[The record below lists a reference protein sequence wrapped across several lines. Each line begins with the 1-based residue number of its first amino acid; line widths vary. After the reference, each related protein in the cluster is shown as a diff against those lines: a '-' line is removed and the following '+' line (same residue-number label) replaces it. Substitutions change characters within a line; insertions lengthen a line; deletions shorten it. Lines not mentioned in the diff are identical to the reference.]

1 MIEPYKKDKDIN
13 IMIWGVIYENGCS
26 DIVFMERD
34 PDSNKSEED
43 YQHLFQV
50 IHEAWDDI
58 GQEAVVNLIK
68 NMDTRINVILRTK
81 GWYTRF
87 WILTAYSGN

>member
-1 MIEPYKKDKDIN
+1 MQLKYWIN
-13 IMIWGVIYENGCS
+13 EHYLELRIM
-26 DIVFMERD
+26 D
-34 PDSNKSEED
+34 KSEEN

-68 NMDTRINVILRTK
+68 NMDTRVNVILRTK